1 MIIPE
6 AQKNLILHTLEE
18 VRYAMGMNE
27 HLSVESLSGYIKQC
41 RLAFVES
48 AYQRFLKS
56 KKEVK

>member
-1 MIIPE
+1 MTIPE
-6 AQKNLILHTLEE
+6 SHKNLILHTLEE
-18 VRYAMGMNE
+18 VRYAMGENE